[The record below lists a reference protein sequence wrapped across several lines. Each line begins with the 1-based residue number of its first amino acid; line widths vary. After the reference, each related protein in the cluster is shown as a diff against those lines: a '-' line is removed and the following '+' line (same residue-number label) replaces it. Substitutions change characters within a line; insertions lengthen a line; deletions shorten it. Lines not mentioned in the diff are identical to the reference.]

1 MEEALGQ
8 LNGTAHEQDS
18 PTTQLQS
25 ASDLGVKRGD
35 GVGWEAAV
43 SETVNLQPELLVW
56 VEG

>member
-1 MEEALGQ
+1 MNIRMEEALGQ

-35 GVGWEAAV
+35 GVG
-43 SETVNLQPELLVW
+43 
-56 VEG
+56 